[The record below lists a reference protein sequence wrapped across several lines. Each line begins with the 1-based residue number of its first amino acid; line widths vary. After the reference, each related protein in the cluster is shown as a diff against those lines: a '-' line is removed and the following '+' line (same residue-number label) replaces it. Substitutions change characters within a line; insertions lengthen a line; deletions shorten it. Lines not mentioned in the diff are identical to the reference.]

1 MIPLRDENPTRT
13 TPFVNHS
20 LVAINIVVF
29 IYQVMLAVRGSP
41 DAQVAFVQEMALTP
55 SLLLSPSTWGQ
66 MPIPAPLTILT
77 SMFVHGGFM
86 HLAGNMLYLWVF
98 GDNIEDNLG
107 HLNYLVFYLVCGVGA
122 AVAQVMVAP
131 GSTVPMVGASGAI
144 AGVLGA
150 YLVMHPQAQVL
161 TFVFLVIFI
170 RIMYIPAAVLLGIWF
185 AVQIFS
191 AFTGGGGGVA
201 WYAHIG
207 GFLVGVLLI
216 GSYIGGSGGDG
227 KRRRAHNPHDFHVVH

>member
-13 TPFVNHS
+13 TPFINHS
-20 LVAINIVVF
+20 LVAINIAVF
-29 IYQVMLAVRGSP
+29 VYQIMLASGADPEAQMAFIQTMAVTP
-41 DAQVAFVQEMALTP
+41 DLVT
-55 SLLLSPSTWGQ
+55 SPSTWGQ
-66 MPIPAPLTILT
+66 TPIPAPLTLLT

-107 HLNYLVFYLVCGVGA
+107 HLNYLMFYLACGMGA
-122 AVAQVMVAP
+122 AVAQVIVEP

-150 YLVMHPQAQVL
+150 YLVMHPQAKVL
-161 TFVFLVIFI
+161 TLVFLVIFI
-170 RIMYIPAAVLLGIWF
+170 RIMYLPAAVLLGIWF
-185 AVQIFS
+185 AIQIFS

-216 GSYIGGSGGDG
+216 GSYIGGSGGGG
-227 KRRRAHNPHDFHVVH
+227 KPRRVHNPHDFRVVH